1 MSKFYKFYLNRD
13 LNHLYLH
20 YQLGN
25 SYLNHFFI
33 LFSVYHKNKI
43 KLSGLYI
50 LKGATVNGMPMPN
63 QKNLP
68 GLFNELNKNDN

>member
-1 MSKFYKFYLNRD
+1 MSKFYKICLNRD

-43 KLSGLYI
+43 KLSGLYT
-50 LKGATVNGMPMPN
+50 LKATLNEMSTPN
-63 QKNLP
+63 QKNLFDH
-68 GLFNELNKNDN
+68 FNELNKNDN